1 MEQQKEPDWNYLFW
15 QIVIA
20 GCYER
25 RRNQCELPNDEYYI
39 EQWEK
44 ARDAEQARKSS

>member
-1 MEQQKEPDWNYLFW
+1 MEQKEPNWSYLFW

-25 RRNQCELPNDEYYI
+25 RKNQCELPDDEYYI

-44 ARDAEQARKSS
+44 AAKEYAAKQKG